1 MWSEKI
7 NMKIKIC
14 SINSQ
19 PETLRHMFNLN
30 IVLVLRATALFIFN
44 KEIYTYVYNWDKNG
58 QIKHEHRNIWPVLYV
73 LINYVIYSE
82 INYSMCTIGVQGI
95 CRKSMIP
102 F

>member
-19 PETLRHMFNLN
+19 PETWRHMFNLN
-30 IVLVLRATALFIFN
+30 IVLVLCATALFIFN

-58 QIKHEHRNIWPVLYV
+58 QIKHKHRNI
-73 LINYVIYSE
+73 
-82 INYSMCTIGVQGI
+82 
-95 CRKSMIP
+95 
-102 F
+102 